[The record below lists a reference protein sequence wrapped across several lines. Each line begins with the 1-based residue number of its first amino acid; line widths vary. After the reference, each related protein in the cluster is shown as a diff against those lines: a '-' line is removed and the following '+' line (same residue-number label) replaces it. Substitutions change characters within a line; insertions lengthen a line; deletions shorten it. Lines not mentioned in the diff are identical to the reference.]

1 MDSRLRGNDNGEKR
15 RTPLVTPTKVGA
27 HGLGSHPYQSPRRP
41 WIPAYAGMTAGQT
54 ALKSRP
60 MSTAGA
66 DWVIRPTDT

>member
-27 HGLGSHPYQSPRRP
+27 HGLGSLLPSRP
-41 WIPAYAGMTAGQT
+41 AVIPPFAGMTADQT